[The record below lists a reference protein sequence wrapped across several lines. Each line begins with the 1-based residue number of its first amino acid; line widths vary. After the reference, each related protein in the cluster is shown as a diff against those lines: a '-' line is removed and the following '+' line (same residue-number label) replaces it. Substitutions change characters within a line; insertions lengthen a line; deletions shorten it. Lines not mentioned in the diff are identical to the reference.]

1 MWQNHDLPHLIEQ
14 FELGI
19 GNDAVLRGACA
30 SVPWFG
36 SPSVLVPR
44 LLPNLASFH
53 FLAML
58 MKHCY
63 KSRLWLHYS
72 ILHYPLALT
81 FVIDNRMVSC
91 LAHYESP
98 IPIGPRYNR
107 VADEV
112 LVALSIGSRL
122 SFADQMLRLRAVEGI
137 HHFED
142 FICIHR

>member
-1 MWQNHDLPHLIEQ
+1 MVWLSIGFGPPPVTEFGQLP
-14 FELGI
+14 F
-19 GNDAVLRGACA
+19 
-30 SVPWFG
+30 FG
-36 SPSVLVPR
+36 HANET
-44 LLPNLASFH
+44 LLQVKVMAPL
-53 FLAML
+53 
-58 MKHCY
+58 
-63 KSRLWLHYS
+63 
-72 ILHYPLALT
+72 LHYPLALT

-122 SFADQMLRLRAVEGI
+122 SFADQMLRLRAFEGI